1 MRTILTTFFLI
12 HWMSCVFAMSGDV
25 ALATLDDPDADSWV
39 TNLAMGDAP
48 RISDEPYAQPL
59 LLYLYALYWGCVTST
74 SVGYGDVGPRNN
86 LEVFVSAWLI
96 ICGAYFW
103 AYVVGSFCNIV
114 SNPDPHS
121 VAFKQ
126 RIDSVNF
133 MLKDQNCSMALN
145 KRLRAYMNPTAHLH
159 RLKEYDEL
167 RSLFSPQLQREI
179 AMELCQKG
187 ISPSVPYLQMGTKYF
202 MVEISRVFVPCL
214 LSPLERVLRPS
225 SLFIVLRGVAA
236 QKGVVLPSG
245 SACNID
251 FILSSPRLRGNAV
264 WVALGFGEM
273 ISLEMAD
280 MDSVINRCPIA
291 DRIPVRKYAVQ
302 LAVKRGFLKVARA
315 VAKARAKEVQNSRG
329 GRAPPRGV
337 RVPEYE

>member
-1 MRTILTTFFLI
+1 VKGNRALQSWRHRTTVSYRTQDLMRTILTTFFLI

-114 SNPDPHS
+114 SNPDPHG

-245 SACNID
+245 RKGREDLRRRRCWGRGAER
-251 FILSSPRLRGNAV
+251 PRRG
-264 WVALGFGEM
+264 
-273 ISLEMAD
+273 D
-280 MDSVINRCPIA
+280 DP
-291 DRIPVRKYAVQ
+291 
-302 LAVKRGFLKVARA
+302 
-315 VAKARAKEVQNSRG
+315 
-329 GRAPPRGV
+329 
-337 RVPEYE
+337 